1 MRVSLRWIANIR
13 TATMPCRAFAFVA
26 GLAAASLLALP
37 AAGKTLRYASQDD
50 PQTVDPHS
58 ANLLVTSRVV
68 SQIYEPLVWRD
79 DKWKPIPWLATSWQ
93 MVNDKTWRFKLREG
107 VKFHDGATLTADDVV
122 FSTERALSPTS
133 QMRTAIQGIVAAKKI
148 DALTVEFQL
157 AEPNPALLSHLTNF
171 RIMNKAWAEKNNA
184 VRPQDYKAK
193 EDTFSARNANGTGAF
208 KLVEWSPDVR
218 VRMVRHDDW
227 WGFPAKMG
235 NTNLTEVVMLP
246 IKSPATRLA
255 ALVSG
260 EVDIVIDPPT
270 QDVQRLKRAPH
281 LKVVEGNEIRVQYLA
296 FDMHRDELIYGS
308 EKKKN
313 PFKDLRVRQAV
324 YHAID
329 IDIIKNKVMRGM
341 ARATGTVVTPEVIGY
356 DASVDQRLP
365 YDLAKAKKLLAE
377 AGYPKGFDVTLD
389 CGNNQPA
396 ADICQAVAVMLNQAG
411 IRVKPNIVVQ
421 SAFFPK
427 IEKYDTSFYLLSWGG
442 GVTADSAY
450 TLNLLLHSVGQKG
463 EGDFNMGRW
472 VNKEVDALIKLI
484 RSESDTTK
492 RNANIR
498 EALAITAREL
508 PVIPLH
514 QQRIPWVMKQNVDAW
529 FSPVNTVY
537 FYKTRLN

>member
-1 MRVSLRWIANIR
+1 MLKPAL
-13 TATMPCRAFAFVA
+13 AFLL
-26 GLAAASLLALP
+26 LAACLAPLD
-37 AAGKTLRYASQDD
+37 AKTLRYASQDD

-58 ANLLVTSRVV
+58 ANLLTTSRVV
-68 SQIYEPLVWRD
+68 SQLYEPLVWRD
-79 DKWKPIPWLATSWQ
+79 DKWKVIPWLATSWQ
-93 MVNDKTWRFKLREG
+93 QINDKTWRFKLREG
-107 VKFHDGATLTADDVV
+107 VKFHDGAVLTADDVV
-122 FSTERALSPTS
+122 FSTERALTPTS

-157 AEPNPALLSHLTNF
+157 SEANPALLSHLTNF

-193 EDTFSARNANGTGAF
+193 EDTFSARNANGTGTF

-218 VRMVRHDDW
+218 VRMLRHDDW
-227 WGFPAKMG
+227 WGFAAKAG

-270 QDVQRLKRAPH
+270 QDVQRLKRVPQ
-281 LKVVEGNEIRVQYLA
+281 LKVVEGNEIRIQYLA
-296 FDMHRDELIYGS
+296 FDMFRDELIYGS

-329 IDIIKNKVMRGM
+329 VDIIKNKVMRGM
-341 ARATGTVVTPEVIGY
+341 ARPTGTMVTPEIIGY
-356 DASVDQRLP
+356 DASVDKRLP
-365 YDLAKAKKLLAE
+365 YDLAKAKKLLAD
-377 AGYPKGFDVTLD
+377 AGYPKGFDITLD

-411 IRVKPNIVVQ
+411 IRVKPNIIIQ

-450 TLNLLLHSVGQKG
+450 SLNLLLHSVGQKG

-472 VNKEVDALIKLI
+472 VNKDMDTLITRI
-484 RSESDTTK
+484 RSDNDVKK
-492 RNANIR
+492 RDANIR
-498 EALAITAREL
+498 EALEITAREL

-514 QQRIPWVMKQNVDAW
+514 QQRIPWVMKKNVDAW

-537 FYKTRLN
+537 FYKTRVQ

>member
-13 TATMPCRAFAFVA
+13 TATTPCLLAGFV
-26 GLAAASLLALP
+26 AASLLASP
-37 AAGKTLRYASQDD
+37 AQAKTLRYASQDD

-93 MVNDKTWRFKLREG
+93 AVNDKTWRFKLRDG
-107 VKFHDGATLTADDVV
+107 VKFHDGATLSADDVV

-184 VRPQDYKAK
+184 ARPQDYKAK

-235 NTNLTEVVMLP
+235 TTNLTEVVMLP

-281 LKVVEGNEIRVQYLA
+281 LKVLEGNEIRVQYLA
-296 FDMHRDELIYGS
+296 FDMHRDELVYGS
-308 EKKKN
+308 EKQKN
-313 PFKDLRVRQAV
+313 PFKDIRVRQAV
-324 YHAID
+324 YHAVD

-341 ARATGTVVTPEVIGY
+341 ARPTGTMVTPEVIGY
-356 DASVDQRLP
+356 DASVDKRLP

-472 VNKEVDALIKLI
+472 VNKDVDALIKLI
-484 RSESDTTK
+484 RSESDVKK
-492 RNANIR
+492 RDANIR
-498 EALAITAREL
+498 EALALTAREL

-514 QQRIPWVMKQNVDAW
+514 QQRIPWVMKKNVDAW

>member
-1 MRVSLRWIANIR
+1 MRSVRTRSRAIANIR
-13 TATMPCRAFAFVA
+13 MASALRIFAIAVA
-26 GLAAASLLALP
+26 STTFLAVPASA
-37 AAGKTLRYASQDD
+37 KTLRYASQDD

-93 MVNDKTWRFKLREG
+93 LVNDKTWRFKLREG

-208 KLVEWSPDVR
+208 KLVEWAPDVR
-218 VRMVRHDDW
+218 VRMVRHADW
-227 WGFPAKMG
+227 WGFAAKAG

-296 FDMHRDELIYGS
+296 FDMHRDELMYGS
-308 EKKKN
+308 EKQKN
-313 PFKDLRVRQAV
+313 PFKDIRVRQAV
-324 YHAID
+324 YHAVD

-341 ARATGTVVTPEVIGY
+341 ARPTGTVVTPEVIGY
-356 DASVDQRLP
+356 DASVDKRLP
-365 YDLAKAKKLLAE
+365 YDLGKAKKLLAD

-411 IRVKPNIVVQ
+411 IRVKPNIIVQ

-484 RSESDTTK
+484 RSESDARK
-492 RNANIR
+492 RDANIR
-498 EALAITAREL
+498 EALEITAREL